1 MEENGRDGDDDL
13 SSFVRVDFLNFS
25 FGFGMVL
32 KVVWLVEL
40 VSDYRLDS
48 SSFVSLLFL
57 TSFAKSVITQRVAY
71 RRKT

>member
-1 MEENGRDGDDDL
+1 MVEENGRDGDDDF
-13 SSFVRVDFLNFS
+13 SFFVIVDFLNFS

-48 SSFVSLLFL
+48 SSFASLLFL
-57 TSFAKSVITQRVAY
+57 TSFAKSVIT
-71 RRKT
+71 

>member
-1 MEENGRDGDDDL
+1 MVEENGRDGDDDL
-13 SSFVRVDFLNFS
+13 SFFVRVDFLNFS
-25 FGFGMVL
+25 SGFGTVL

-57 TSFAKSVITQRVAY
+57 TSFAKSVIT
-71 RRKT
+71 

>member
-1 MEENGRDGDDDL
+1 MVEENGRDGDDDL
-13 SSFVRVDFLNFS
+13 SFFVRVDFLNFS

-57 TSFAKSVITQRVAY
+57 TSFAKSVIT
-71 RRKT
+71 